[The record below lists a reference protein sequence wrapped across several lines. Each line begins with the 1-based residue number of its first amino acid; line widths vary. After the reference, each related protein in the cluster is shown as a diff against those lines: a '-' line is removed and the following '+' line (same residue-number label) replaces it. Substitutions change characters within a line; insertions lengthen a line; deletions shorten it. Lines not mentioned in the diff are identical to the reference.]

1 MVQTEG
7 GFAVAGVPERSVD
20 WRRLAG
26 AAYGKG
32 TPAGMEPGL
41 QETAFF
47 DPNRE
52 AWGFGA
58 HVALV
63 RIDAETGALTL
74 EKLVLVD
81 DIGVVLNPMIVEAQV
96 HGGLAQGLGEVLCEH
111 MVFDENGQPRTG
123 TLMDYAVPRASTMP
137 PLVVGE
143 TETPNPFNPLGV
155 KGVGEAGTN
164 GAPPAVAN
172 AVMDALSPLGI
183 DHVDMPYTA
192 PKLWRAGY
200 PGSAEGQRLKP
211 PFDGM
216 KRKDIVARRRE
227 FAISG
232 YKTLTD
238 VGFDGE
244 WVTPIQKKSHN
255 ATGPVLVAHY
265 WLDAPSVEPNRGV
278 LEKLGYLPDIPFN
291 RVLDRALDQVGLKR
305 KDIYLTQTFH
315 LLPDE
320 LWPPFPS
327 KHIDESF
334 DRITRHEVDG
344 RTVIALGRVAADAC
358 RRAGIKAIDCISPSR
373 PGKSH
378 EYNAKELADA
388 LRSAFARIRER
399 EGSHVRAARYNRR
412 REHVIVELSTG
423 VEVRFPVVLAEGLAG
438 ASPEE
443 LADIEIS
450 PTGLGL
456 HWPRLDADLYVPA
469 LLEGFFGSRSWMAS
483 HMGDVGGK
491 SRSSAKAAAAR
502 PAAKLAEKVS

>member
-1 MVQTEG
+1 MASSWGWASPPSPSPAAAPASKAARWRVERTGEITVLTGASSHGQGHETVFAQVVAEKLGVSMDRVVVRHGDTNAIQQGTGTFGSRSAVMGGGALGLATERLVNKAKAIAANLLEASPDDVVQTEG

-41 QETAFF
+41 HETAFF

-96 HGGLAQGLGEVLCEH
+96 HGGLAQGLGEVLSEH

-183 DHVDMPYTA
+183 RPRRHALYGAQAV
-192 PKLWRAGY
+192 AG
-200 PGSAEGQRLKP
+200 
-211 PFDGM
+211 D
-216 KRKDIVARRRE
+216 
-227 FAISG
+227 
-232 YKTLTD
+232 
-238 VGFDGE
+238 
-244 WVTPIQKKSHN
+244 
-255 ATGPVLVAHY
+255 
-265 WLDAPSVEPNRGV
+265 
-278 LEKLGYLPDIPFN
+278 
-291 RVLDRALDQVGLKR
+291 
-305 KDIYLTQTFH
+305 
-315 LLPDE
+315 
-320 LWPPFPS
+320 
-327 KHIDESF
+327 
-334 DRITRHEVDG
+334 
-344 RTVIALGRVAADAC
+344 
-358 RRAGIKAIDCISPSR
+358 
-373 PGKSH
+373 
-378 EYNAKELADA
+378 
-388 LRSAFARIRER
+388 
-399 EGSHVRAARYNRR
+399 
-412 REHVIVELSTG
+412 
-423 VEVRFPVVLAEGLAG
+423 
-438 ASPEE
+438 
-443 LADIEIS
+443 
-450 PTGLGL
+450 
-456 HWPRLDADLYVPA
+456 
-469 LLEGFFGSRSWMAS
+469 
-483 HMGDVGGK
+483 
-491 SRSSAKAAAAR
+491 
-502 PAAKLAEKVS
+502 